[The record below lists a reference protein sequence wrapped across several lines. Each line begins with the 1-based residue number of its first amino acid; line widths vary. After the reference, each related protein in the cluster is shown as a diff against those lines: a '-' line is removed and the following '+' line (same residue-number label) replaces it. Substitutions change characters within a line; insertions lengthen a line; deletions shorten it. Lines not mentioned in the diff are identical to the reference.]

1 MSTEA
6 ARRIALAASGFD
18 RPRPAA
24 PDARHLR
31 RVFDRLGVVQIDSVQ
46 AVTRSHYLPFFSRL
60 GPYSRTRLDALLNTA
75 PRMAVEYWAHEAAYT
90 APTTVAAFHR
100 RRAEWFVRD
109 YGQRDPQHGAE
120 FRAHMEALVRE
131 LEHGPG
137 TSRELAERVPHALPE
152 RDRDHWG
159 WNPTRTRSALEA
171 LFRSG
176 RVACAGRNPQFE
188 RIFALPAHVHP
199 DLPEPGPVWGPAH
212 DPELG
217 IRADGGRIAPGVT
230 GLEDDA
236 VALVRIAG
244 PAVGIGTVDC
254 YADHFRLPQA
264 AVRRAIAQL
273 TDTGEMREVSVD
285 GVRAW
290 RWHTAPA
297 PRAVPATALLAP
309 FDPLVFNRR
318 RISWLFGFDYRIEIY
333 TPEHKRRY
341 GYYVMPFL
349 HEERLRARVAVRARR
364 EDGVLLAAIHPEPGE
379 DCTGEVQR
387 ELRELA
393 GWLGLETV
401 EVLPPGRIC

>member
-6 ARRIALAASGFD
+6 AKRIALAASGFD
-18 RPRPAA
+18 RPRPAN

-60 GPYSRTRLDALLNTA
+60 GPYPRTRLDSLFHTA
-75 PRMAVEYWAHEAAYT
+75 PRMGVEYWAHEAAYA
-90 APTTVAAFHR
+90 APETVAAFHR
-100 RRAEWFVRD
+100 RRGEWFVHD
-109 YGQRDPQHGAE
+109 YGQRDPQHGEE
-120 FRAHMEALVRE
+120 FRALMEALVI
-131 LEHGPG
+131 
-137 TSRELAERVPHALPE
+137 ELAHGQGTARQLADRVPHSLPE
-152 RDRDHWG
+152 RSRDHWG

-176 RVACAGRNPQFE
+176 RVACAGRTPQFE
-188 RIFALPAHVHP
+188 RVFALPAHVHP
-199 DLPEPGPVWGPAH
+199 ALPDPEPVWGPAH

-217 IRADGGRIAPGVT
+217 ARPGGARPARGVT

-236 VALVRIAG
+236 IALVRTAG

-254 YADHFRLPQA
+254 YADHFRLSQA
-264 AVRRAIAQL
+264 STRRAIEHL
-273 TDTGEMREVSVD
+273 VGTGELREVSVD

-290 RWHTAPA
+290 RWHEARA

-309 FDPLVFNRR
+309 FDPLVFNRK

-333 TPEHKRRY
+333 TPEPQRRY

-349 HEERLRARVAVRARR
+349 HDEALRARVAVRARR
-364 EDGVLLAAIHPEPGE
+364 DEGVLLAAIHPEPGE
-379 DCTGEVQR
+379 DCTDEVQR

-393 GWLGLETV
+393 DWLGLPSV